1 MTDKE
6 IVDKI
11 EQLSMRINTL
21 ADIQLLLM
29 EEIGD
34 NNPTFQMKAVAA
46 ILSKDEIRDEFTEF
60 ISTEEGMSDN
70 VKVFMQDINEMIKDI
85 REEE

>member
-6 IVDKI
+6 IVDKL

-34 NNPTFQMKAVAA
+34 NNPKFQMKAVAA

>member
-11 EQLSMRINTL
+11 EQLSMRINTI

-34 NNPTFQMKAVAA
+34 NNPKFQMKAVAA